1 MIVLCTETS
10 LSGLKTAITWP
21 SKVLEMKELEQLQ
34 NLGRELQFE
43 P

>member
-1 MIVLCTETS
+1 MMVLCTETT
-10 LSGLKTAITWP
+10 LSGLKTAIRWP
-21 SKVLEMKELEQLQ
+21 FKVLEVKELEQLQ